1 MTNAD
6 SYAKN
11 QVPPRVPNGARDAAA
26 HTHQARS
33 TEEKAKRALRFLRSL
48 PQNIEAQVRERP
60 YRALGVAG
68 AVGFGGGVFFGS
80 RLLRS
85 AAGSLLTV
93 AAMEMLRG
101 YVIDRVEQSR
111 RRRPRPA
118 SDADFV
124 VTTSN
129 GTDS

>member
-6 SYAKN
+6 SDAQN
-11 QVPPRVPNGARDAAA
+11 QVPPRVPNGARGAAA
-26 HTHQARS
+26 HAHGVRDSEA
-33 TEEKAKRALRFLRSL
+33 KAKRALRFLRSL
-48 PQNIEAQVRERP
+48 PHNIEAQMRDRP

-68 AVGFGGGVFFGS
+68 AVGFGGGILFGS

-85 AAGSLLTV
+85 AAGSALTV
-93 AAMEMLRG
+93 AALEMLRG

-111 RRRPRPA
+111 RGRSRAA

-124 VTTSN
+124 VTTRN